1 MKAYKVLMIVGVLM
15 IPILTLAQNQFSYQA
30 LVNDSLIF
38 GDLKW
43 GDYDGD
49 GDQDLL
55 AIGVN
60 SSNVQQASIFEKDS
74 SGLFTDI
81 NTPFMGVQNGTC
93 DFVDIDND
101 NDLDVLLSGT
111 ISGMHT
117 KIYINT
123 NGTFQEVDYGVVN
136 VGFSSTEWV
145 DLDHDGDK
153 DLIILGAD
161 DNYAGITKVYENRID
176 TLVEMSAGS
185 SLPGFWFGDVDY
197 TDLDMDGDVD
207 VILTGSDAGYAA
219 YSGVYEFQGDSFVFQ
234 SQIIEPLTQARAQFA
249 DLDNDGYEDLV
260 LMGVDQNYDD
270 RFLIYK
276 NDSGTLV
283 LSQSIDSI
291 NSGFTESPFSIGDF
305 DNDGDAD
312 IVFGGYDDN
321 YIYQMHYYRNDNM
334 TFVVDQNSGFPY
346 FGGNSSTA
354 VTDIDGDLDL
364 DIVFTGYDDATI
376 EPVPLTLFTNNEASL
391 NTSPT
396 APTNITSMVNSNSNV
411 VLNWN
416 EGSDQE
422 TPAAGLTYNLGIQ
435 NSISGEWLISP
446 LSLNDGTRMVSESG
460 NMLNHMTY
468 EADSL
473 SPGIYHWMVQ
483 SIDQSYVPSTL
494 AIDSFVISDLTAF
507 DQLLPYDNSAY
518 TIIPDM
524 DSIGF
529 EWESSANAMNY
540 RLTLYDSV
548 TGTVVFQNT
557 TADTV
562 MAVDHQTMFNHAI
575 QNNQPGSTLTYY
587 WRIMAY
593 GQYDSLLSVG
603 SFHLNLTLG
612 QYPVEFDLIT
622 PADDEMITLDFQDQ
636 STLNFSWESSYG
648 ATSYMLEVS
657 GINDGLF
664 SSPVL
669 IETNIADTTFDVVI
683 ADLAPL
689 LQTEG
694 HQIDETE
701 TYYWRV
707 SGINQYDTV
716 TATLFRLDITLID
729 STTGVLSVLNSNE
742 IQVYP
747 NPFNE
752 RLTINNSQ
760 GSFVIYNLSGQEV
773 FKSTGNASTVNVL
786 TSEWPE
792 GMYILNYTQDNTP
805 KSIKLVK

>member
-1 MKAYKVLMIVGVLM
+1 
-15 IPILTLAQNQFSYQA
+15 
-30 LVNDSLIF
+30 
-38 GDLKW
+38 
-43 GDYDGD
+43 
-49 GDQDLL
+49 
-55 AIGVN
+55 
-60 SSNVQQASIFEKDS
+60 
-74 SGLFTDI
+74 
-81 NTPFMGVQNGTC
+81 
-93 DFVDIDND
+93 
-101 NDLDVLLSGT
+101 
-111 ISGMHT
+111 
-117 KIYINT
+117 
-123 NGTFQEVDYGVVN
+123 
-136 VGFSSTEWV
+136 
-145 DLDHDGDK
+145 
-153 DLIILGAD
+153 
-161 DNYAGITKVYENRID
+161 
-176 TLVEMSAGS
+176 
-185 SLPGFWFGDVDY
+185 
-197 TDLDMDGDVD
+197 
-207 VILTGSDAGYAA
+207 
-219 YSGVYEFQGDSFVFQ
+219 
-234 SQIIEPLTQARAQFA
+234 
-249 DLDNDGYEDLV
+249 
-260 LMGVDQNYDD
+260 
-270 RFLIYK
+270 
-276 NDSGTLV
+276 
-283 LSQSIDSI
+283 
-291 NSGFTESPFSIGDF
+291 
-305 DNDGDAD
+305 
-312 IVFGGYDDN
+312 
-321 YIYQMHYYRNDNM
+321 
-334 TFVVDQNSGFPY
+334 
-346 FGGNSSTA
+346 
-354 VTDIDGDLDL
+354 
-364 DIVFTGYDDATI
+364 
-376 EPVPLTLFTNNEASL
+376 
-391 NTSPT
+391 
-396 APTNITSMVNSNSNV
+396 
-411 VLNWN
+411 
-416 EGSDQE
+416 
-422 TPAAGLTYNLGIQ
+422 
-435 NSISGEWLISP
+435 
-446 LSLNDGTRMVSESG
+446 
-460 NMLNHMTY
+460 
-468 EADSL
+468 
-473 SPGIYHWMVQ
+473 
-483 SIDQSYVPSTL
+483 
-494 AIDSFVISDLTAF
+494 F

-683 ADLAPL
+683 ADLASL

-716 TATLFRLDITLID
+716 TATLFRLDISLID